1 MFIFYVRLFCL
12 GKVCIEPK
20 YKCNDFCT
28 QNNVPNTTGTFMTS
42 FLFLDCGPPLDVDNG
57 TAYYTSMTEGATA
70 QYECDSG
77 YRIVGSALVTCLP
90 TGKWTQEPVCAGG
103 EAGLC

>member
-1 MFIFYVRLFCL
+1 MISVRQ
-12 GKVCIEPK
+12 IT
-20 YKCNDFCT
+20 YQT
-28 QNNVPNTTGTFMTS
+28 NTTGTFMTS
-42 FLFLDCGPPLDVDNG
+42 FLFLDCGPPPDVDNG

-103 EAGLC
+103 EAGPCLVYTRSV